1 MAPAGNRSPT
11 LGGMATGA
19 ADRDDPAD
27 ELRSLHAFA
36 ARCRDAASSRGLRE
50 TRRASEHERAHK
62 RGKRHQHDH
71 AHGSGHGHGH
81 GHSHDHSAVAFRRLA
96 VAFGITATLLV
107 AEVIGAFWTGS
118 LALLTDAGHMLTDTI
133 GLGMALLAARLM
145 LLPPTD
151 RRTWGFARAE
161 VLSAGVQAGI
171 LLIVGLYTAVEGVRR
186 LFEPAE
192 VPPGLLLVFGVVGLA
207 GNLVSMAVLAG
218 GRHAN
223 LNLRAAFLEVVNDA
237 LGSVA
242 VIVGA
247 IVIAT
252 TGWLRADALAGLFI
266 AALILPRAVRILR
279 EAVSVLL
286 ESAPRGLEI
295 SAIRAH
301 ILSVECVLDV
311 HDIHVSRIATNMPVL
326 TAHVV
331 VEDRCFTEGSALDVL
346 DALQECVASHFPI
359 PIEHSTFQLEPARHR
374 EHEGNLGH

>member
-1 MAPAGNRSPT
+1 MG
-11 LGGMATGA
+11 
-19 ADRDDPAD
+19 
-27 ELRSLHAFA
+27 
-36 ARCRDAASSRGLRE
+36 
-50 TRRASEHERAHK
+50 
-62 RGKRHQHDH
+62 
-71 AHGSGHGHGH
+71 
-81 GHSHDHSAVAFRRLA
+81 FRRLLIAFA
-96 VAFGITATLLV
+96 VTATLLV
-107 AEVIGAFWTGS
+107 AEVVGAFWTGS

-186 LFEPAE
+186 LFEPAD
-192 VPPGLLLVFGVVGLA
+192 VPPRLLLVFGVVGLV
-207 GNLVSMAVLAG
+207 GNLISMAVLAG
-218 GRHAN
+218 GRADN
-223 LNLRAAFLEVVNDA
+223 LNMRAAFLEVVNDA

-242 VIVGA
+242 VIIGA

-252 TGWLRADALAGLFI
+252 TGWMQADALAGLFI

-286 ESAPRGLEI
+286 ESAPRGLDLGD
-295 SAIRAH
+295 IRAH
-301 ILSVECVLDV
+301 ILSMDGVLDV
-311 HDIHVSRIATNMPVL
+311 HDMHVSRIATTLPVL

-331 VEDRCFTEGSALDVL
+331 VEDRCFTDGRNLDLL
-346 DALQECVASHFPI
+346 DALQECASTHFPI